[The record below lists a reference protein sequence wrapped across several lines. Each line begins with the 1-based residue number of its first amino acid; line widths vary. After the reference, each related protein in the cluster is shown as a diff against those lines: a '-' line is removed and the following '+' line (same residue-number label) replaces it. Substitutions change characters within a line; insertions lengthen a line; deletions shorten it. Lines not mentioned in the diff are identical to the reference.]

1 MIALPF
7 LEAMLPG
14 RTIWTRTASAAMRSS
29 LVAPPSRMMFVFL
42 PNGVDPAAWPGSAV
56 ASLSNHAGK
65 FSVMR
70 NLCHR
75 NAEALGDGP
84 GDHARSAACFLTG
97 AHPLKTSGGDI
108 SV

>member
-1 MIALPF
+1 
-7 LEAMLPG
+7 
-14 RTIWTRTASAAMRSS
+14 
-29 LVAPPSRMMFVFL
+29 
-42 PNGVDPAAWPGSAV
+42 
-56 ASLSNHAGK
+56 
-65 FSVMR
+65 MR

-108 SV
+108 SVGVSVDQVAAAQLAGTTRMDSLELGGEPGMSAGSRSEERRVGKECRSRWSPYH